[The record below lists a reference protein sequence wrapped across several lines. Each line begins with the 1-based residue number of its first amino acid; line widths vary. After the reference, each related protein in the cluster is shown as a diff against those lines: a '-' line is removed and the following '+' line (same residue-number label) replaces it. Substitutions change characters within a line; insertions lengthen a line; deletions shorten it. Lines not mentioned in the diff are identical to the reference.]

1 MTTKQF
7 IADLPAVQQGLAE
20 LYLPV
25 LMRWVNESNWDIVRS
40 ALYAQSQVSWYRAVR
55 KHMTTSERLADDKRA
70 REWVKAMGK
79 TKAEQVRVER
89 RAVQAVITKLLTL
102 LPVLLTKL

>member
-7 IADLPAVQQGLAE
+7 IADLPFGQQDLAR

-55 KHMTTSERLADDKRA
+55 KRMTTSERLADDKRA
-70 REWVKAMGK
+70 REWLRAMSK
-79 TKAEQVRVER
+79 SRAERVRVER
-89 RAVQAVITKLLTL
+89 KAVQAVITKLLT
-102 LPVLLTKL
+102 VLLTKL

>member
-1 MTTKQF
+1 MNIKQF
-7 IADLPAVQQGLAE
+7 IADLPFGQQDLAN

-25 LMRWVNESNWDIVRS
+25 LMRWVDEAGWNVVRS
-40 ALYAQSQVSWYRAVR
+40 SLYAQTQVSWYRAVR

-79 TKAEQVRVER
+79 TRAERVRVER
-89 RAVQAVITKLLTL
+89 RAVQAVITKLLT
-102 LPVLLTKL
+102 VLLTKL